1 MYILLEE
8 VEVLIVV
15 ITHIE
20 ERVQEMEVVD
30 NVDTEEMLLIMVE
43 EVVQAE

>member
-1 MYILLEE
+1 MSILHE
-8 VEVLIVV
+8 VEEALIVV

-20 ERVQEMEVVD
+20 EQEHEMEVAD
-30 NVDTEEMLLIMVE
+30 NVDGEEMLLIMVE